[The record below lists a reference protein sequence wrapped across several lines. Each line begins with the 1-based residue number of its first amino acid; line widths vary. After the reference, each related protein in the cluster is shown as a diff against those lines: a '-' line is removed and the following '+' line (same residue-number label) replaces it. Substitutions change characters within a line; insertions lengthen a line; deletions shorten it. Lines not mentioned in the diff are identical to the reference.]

1 MYVFLKVGG
10 EAIRVITNGTC
21 RCFAY
26 KLYVHGLTFVVAFLW
41 PLLSPTVLHTITQ
54 LLHTTNRGH
63 TNLFEVNTSS
73 ARAVMYNDMSVL
85 EQHHCATTFRIL
97 TDQEGRCD
105 ILKNLAPEMR
115 KECREIIISAILH
128 TDMAKHFE
136 LTAKVRCVCVSPSS
150 PPRSSSFLP

>member
-1 MYVFLKVGG
+1 
-10 EAIRVITNGTC
+10 
-21 RCFAY
+21 
-26 KLYVHGLTFVVAFLW
+26 
-41 PLLSPTVLHTITQ
+41 
-54 LLHTTNRGH
+54 
-63 TNLFEVNTSS
+63 
-73 ARAVMYNDMSVL
+73 MYNDMSVL

-136 LTAKVRCVCVSPSS
+136 LTAKVRCVCVSLSLLSAPLLLFSSLNSS
-150 PPRSSSFLP
+150 PVTIQYHVAQVAS